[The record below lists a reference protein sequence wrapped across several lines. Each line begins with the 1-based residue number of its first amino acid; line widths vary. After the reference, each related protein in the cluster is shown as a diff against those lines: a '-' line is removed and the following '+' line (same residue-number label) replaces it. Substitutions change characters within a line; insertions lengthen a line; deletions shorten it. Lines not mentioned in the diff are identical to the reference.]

1 MEAVKVEL
9 GQHKVK
15 LAAQVEAERAQHQ
28 EQQLEWARRMEQQQ
42 QLHQEEKLQWAGWL
56 EHQHIGDRMELASRL
71 DTQKKAEAIQLQKY
85 GHDWS
90 GK

>member
-1 MEAVKVEL
+1 MEAVKVES

-15 LAAQVEAERAQHQ
+15 LAAQVEAERAEHQ

-56 EHQHIGDRMELASRL
+56 EHQQIGDRMELESKM
-71 DTQKKAEAIQLQKY
+71 DTQQKAEAIQLQKY